1 MGMYLGFE
9 KKLEDIKGRI
19 DSLNALY
26 RTGRREVERELRELQ
41 REFRE
46 RAKKTYSRLSPWER
60 VQLAR
65 HPKRPHTS
73 DYLKVLL
80 KDFVELHGDR
90 RFADDRAVIAGFGY
104 FMGQPVCVIGHEK
117 GRGTQE
123 KIERNFGMPHPEGYR
138 KAIRVM
144 KLAEKFRMPV
154 ITFIDTPGAYPGIG
168 AEERGQSEA
177 IAESMITM
185 GYLRVPTVAVVIG
198 EGGSGGA
205 LALGVADRVCIME
218 NAYYSV
224 ISPEGCAAILWK
236 DQAKVKE
243 AAKAL
248 RLTARD
254 LYDLSVVDCVV
265 PEPFGAAHWDTRR
278 SALILA
284 YYLRRCLRELCSKGV
299 EDLLRERLEKFKRM
313 GVYVEV

>member
-1 MGMYLGFE
+1 MYYEYEE
-9 KKLEDIKGRI
+9 KLLALKEKI
-19 DSLNALY
+19 DNLAALY
-26 RTGRREVERELRELQ
+26 RSGNKKVERELRSLY
-41 REFRE
+41 REFKSK
-46 RAKKTYSRLSPWER
+46 AKKTYSDLSPWER

-65 HPKRPHTS
+65 HPRRPHTL
-73 DYLKVLL
+73 DYIKYLIKN
-80 KDFVELHGDR
+80 FIELHGDR
-90 RFADDRAVIAGFGY
+90 RFGDDKAIVAGFGY
-104 FMGQPVCVIGHEK
+104 FRGEPVCVIGHEK

-144 KLAEKFRMPV
+144 KLAESYKMPV
-154 ITFIDTPGAYPGIG
+154 ITFIDTPGAFPGIG

-177 IAESMITM
+177 IAQSMLTM
-185 GYLRVPTVAVVIG
+185 GYLKVPTVAVVIG

-236 DQAKVKE
+236 EQDRVKE

-248 RLTARD
+248 KLTAKD
-254 LYDLSVVDCVV
+254 LYELGVVDCIIK
-265 PEPFGAAHWDTRR
+265 EPFGAAHWDHKG
-278 SALILA
+278 AA
-284 YYLRRCLRELCSKGV
+284 YIVGYHIRRCLQELCSKDV
-299 EDLLRERLEKFKRM
+299 HTLISERVNKFKSLGAYM
-313 GVYVEV
+313 EG

>member
-1 MGMYLGFE
+1 MYLEYE
-9 KKLEDIKGRI
+9 KKLLEIKEKI
-19 DSLNALY
+19 DNLRALY
-26 RTGRREVERELRELQ
+26 NMGNREVERELRELQ
-41 REFRE
+41 REFKE
-46 RAKKTYSRLSPWER
+46 RAKKTYSGLSSWER

-65 HPKRPHTS
+65 HPRRPHTS
-73 DYLKVLL
+73 DYIKLIF

-90 RFADDRAVIAGFGY
+90 RFADDKAIIAGFGY
-104 FMGQPVCVIGHEK
+104 FREKPVAVIGHEK

-138 KAIRVM
+138 KAVRVM
-144 KLAEKFRMPV
+144 KLAERYKMPV

-177 IAESMITM
+177 IAESMFTM
-185 GYLRVPTVAVVIG
+185 GYLKVPTMAIVIG

-205 LALGVADRVCIME
+205 LALGVADRICIME

-236 DQAKVKE
+236 EQDKVKE

-248 RLTARD
+248 KLTAKD
-254 LYDLSVVDCVV
+254 LYELGVVDCII
-265 PEPFGAAHWDTRR
+265 PEPYGAAHWDPLKAAR
-278 SALILA
+278 IVA
-284 YYLRRCLRELCSKGV
+284 YHIKRCLNELCQMDTD
-299 EDLLRERLEKFKRM
+299 ELLRVRIEKFKEM
-313 GVYVEV
+313 GAYVEV

>member
-1 MGMYLGFE
+1 MYLEYE
-9 KKLEDIKGRI
+9 KKLVELKEKI
-19 DSLNALY
+19 DKLQILY
-26 RTGRREVERELRELQ
+26 RMGSREVEEEMRALQ
-41 REFRE
+41 REFKR
-46 RAKKTYSRLSPWER
+46 RARKLYSNLSPWER

-73 DYLKVLL
+73 DYIGLL
-80 KDFVELHGDR
+80 IKDFVELHGDR
-90 RFADDRAVIAGFGY
+90 RFGDDKAIIAGLGY

-117 GRGTQE
+117 GTGTQE

-144 KLAEKFRMPV
+144 KLAERFRMPV

-177 IAESMITM
+177 IAESMLTM

-236 DQAKVKE
+236 EQDKIKE

-248 RLTARD
+248 KLTAQD
-254 LYDLSVVDCVV
+254 LYKLGVVDCLI
-265 PEPFGAAHWDTRR
+265 PEPFGAAHWDKRR
-278 SALILA
+278 SARLVG
-284 YYLRRCLRELCSKGV
+284 YYLRRCLRELCKLKP
-299 EDLLRERLEKFKRM
+299 EELLRSRLEKFKGI
-313 GVYVEV
+313 GVYVEA